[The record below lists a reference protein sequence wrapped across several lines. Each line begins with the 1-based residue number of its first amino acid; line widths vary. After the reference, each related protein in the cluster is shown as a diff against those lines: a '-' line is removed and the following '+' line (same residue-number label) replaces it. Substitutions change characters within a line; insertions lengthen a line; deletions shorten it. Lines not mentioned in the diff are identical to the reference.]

1 MRTAAIMLSA
11 SVGLAA
17 ATAAAPPGAA
27 PDAAGHASGVA
38 ASAPATAANPPATA
52 NALATA
58 ANPPATAANAQ
69 ATAANA
75 PATASAPPA
84 ASCAD
89 RSLFGLVRAGRHG
102 RELAR
107 IGRRTL
113 RPRPSPRIR
122 LPAGVYG
129 WSWDFSPA
137 CDAAAFAGRRGRIF
151 LLDLD
156 RGRRMGTVRI
166 GGSAAT
172 GQIAWP
178 QPDRLV
184 ALSGDYRSPRVVTV
198 SIPDGRIVA
207 THRLPK
213 GGHTSETTSLGLVIL
228 STPNNRIGS
237 AILTL
242 ATPDGGMRRVP
253 LRRIRAGYD
262 SGRRGSLLGRQLTPA
277 VAVDE
282 AGGRVYVIAANE
294 PVVADVDLT
303 SGAVAYHT
311 LRGGGDPAPRP
322 TAAKGLAYGAFRS
335 ARWVGDATIAVSGE
349 VTRMR
354 RDWRRAQRRGQSPV
368 RIDPYGLR
376 LIRVDRWRV
385 TTLHPLLR
393 WFTLAGD
400 ALLGMDSVPA
410 GQDGSKATGL
420 LAWTTDGS
428 RRFTRFRGER
438 GWIWGASWPYAYVR
452 AVGPRRT
459 HVVDVRTG
467 RTVSKSRE
475 RRPPLLLV
483 R

>member
-1 MRTAAIMLSA
+1 MRTAAIVLSA
-11 SVGLAA
+11 SVALGGATAAPGPGAAGSGAAA
-17 ATAAAPPGAA
+17 ATA
-27 PDAAGHASGVA
+27 
-38 ASAPATAANPPATA
+38 SA
-52 NALATA
+52 L
-58 ANPPATAANAQ
+58 
-69 ATAANA
+69 
-75 PATASAPPA
+75 PA
-84 ASCAD
+84 ASCAG

-107 IGRRTL
+107 LGRRTL

-122 LPAGVYG
+122 LPADVYG
-129 WSWDFSPA
+129 WSWDFSPN
-137 CDAAAFAGRRGRIF
+137 CDAIAIAGRRGRVF

-166 GGSAAT
+166 GGPSAT

-178 QPDRLV
+178 RPDRLV
-184 ALSGDYRSPRVVTV
+184 ALAGDYRSPRVVTV

-207 THRLPK
+207 THRLPR
-213 GGHTSETTSLGLVIL
+213 GGHTSEATSLGLVIL
-228 STPNNRIGS
+228 SMPSNRIGS

-262 SGRRGSLLGRQLTPA
+262 AGPMRDLLGRQLTPA
-277 VAVDE
+277 IAVDE
-282 AGGRVYVIAANE
+282 SGGHVYVVAANE
-294 PVVADVDLT
+294 PLVADVDLA
-303 SGAVAYHT
+303 SGAVAYHG
-311 LRGGGDPAPRP
+311 LRGGGGTAPRP

-335 ARWVGDATIAVSGE
+335 ARWVGDGTIAVAGE

-376 LIRVDRWRV
+376 LIRVDDWRV

-410 GQDGSKATGL
+410 GQGDSKATGL

-428 RRFTRFRGER
+428 RRFTRFRGDR
-438 GWIWGASWPYAYVR
+438 GWIWGAAWPYAYVR

-459 HVVDVRTG
+459 YVVDVRTG
-467 RTVSKSRE
+467 RTVTKTRE